1 MEAKKELR
9 SGITTG
15 TCAAAAAQAAVLSYL
30 GQSPSEVSV
39 VLPDETTIIVSIAA
53 WQKTRDGGKAVVR
66 KDAGDD
72 PDITNGVEVHAAI
85 KINETRD
92 IVIQGGEGV
101 GRVTKPGLAAKAGE
115 SAINPVPRKM
125 IRRAVKDVLPEN
137 LGADVTISIPGGEAL
152 AARTLNPAM
161 GVIGGLSI
169 LGTSG
174 IVHPMSEEAFKN
186 SLTPQISVVK
196 ALGYSSI
203 VFAPGKIGQ
212 DIAVNR
218 YELPPDAVVQTS
230 NFIGHMLEA
239 AAEFQMKEVL
249 LFGHLGKLCKVAA
262 GIFHTHNRMADGRLE
277 SIAAY
282 AAWLGASQKAVEEIL
297 SCTTTEAVMPIIKKY
312 KLEEVYEV
320 LAGRASFRAER
331 YVFGDLKVGTVLV
344 TLQGEILGM
353 DDTARKIGGSLGWNI
368 K

>member
-1 MEAKKELR
+1 MEKKELR

-15 TCAAAAAQAAVLSYL
+15 TCAAAAAQAAVLAYL
-30 GQSPSEVSV
+30 GENPAEVTV
-39 VLPDETTIIVSIAA
+39 VLPDETTLSVTIAA
-53 WQKTRDGGKAVVR
+53 WQKTAAGGKAVVR
-66 KDAGDD
+66 KDSGDD
-72 PDITNGVEVHAAI
+72 PDITNGVEIQADVTI
-85 KINETRD
+85 EKNGD

-101 GRVTKPGLAAKAGE
+101 GKVTKPGLAMSVGE
-115 SAINPVPRKM
+115 SAINPTPRKM
-125 IRRAVKDVLPEN
+125 IRAAVKRVLPPGY
-137 LGADVTISIPGGEAL
+137 GAAVTISIPGGEAL

-196 ALGYSSI
+196 ALGYSAI

-212 DIAVNR
+212 DIAVNHCQ
-218 YELPPDAVVQTS
+218 LPADAVVQTS

-239 AAEFQMKEVL
+239 AAEYQMKQVL

-282 AAWLGASQKAVEEIL
+282 AASIGASQKAVQEIL
-297 SCTTTEAVMPIIKKY
+297 ACTTTEAVLPIISDHS
-312 KLEEVYEV
+312 LEKVYPL
-320 LAGRASFRAER
+320 LAARASFRAER

-344 TLQGEILGM
+344 TLQGKILGL
-353 DDTARKIGGSLGWNI
+353 DETAKEIGGSLGWNI